1 VPLALVFRSELAR
14 LRIGIGLLIALLAGA
29 ADIVGVVSLSIGAER
44 GDNSIVLA
52 ASAVFPL
59 IAVALS
65 IVVLKER
72 LVPNQ
77 VVGVALVVLGLLLLG
92 VGAAG

>member
-1 VPLALVFRSELAR
+1 M
-14 LRIGIGLLIALLAGA
+14 IALLAGA
-29 ADIVGVVSLSIGAER
+29 ADIVGVVSLSVGAER

-65 IVVLKER
+65 IVVLRER